1 MNAAQLDENI
11 IIRLGEG
18 DKSAFREL
26 YQQTSGAVYGF
37 ALSILKNKQDA
48 EDVMHDTYIRAYN
61 GAVSYRPTGK
71 PLAWMLTIVR
81 NLCYNKIRDNKI
93 CEDISQYDDIL
104 RSETGHDPEER
115 ALIEQAISVLASDE
129 RQIVILH
136 AITGMK
142 HREIAKILNVPTG
155 TVLSKYNRALRKMK
169 AEIERKRDI

>member
-11 IIRLGEG
+11 IIRLGKG
-18 DKSAFREL
+18 DNSAFREL

-71 PLAWMLTIVR
+71 PLTWMLTIVR
-81 NLCYNKIRDNKI
+81 NLCYNRIRDNRI
-93 CEDISQYDDIL
+93 CEDISQYNDIL
-104 RSETGHDPEER
+104 CSETGHDPEER
-115 ALIEQAISVLASDE
+115 ALVEQAIGVLASDE

-142 HREIAKILNVPTG
+142 HREIAEILDVPTG
-155 TVLSKYNRALRKMK
+155 TVLSKYNRALRKMR